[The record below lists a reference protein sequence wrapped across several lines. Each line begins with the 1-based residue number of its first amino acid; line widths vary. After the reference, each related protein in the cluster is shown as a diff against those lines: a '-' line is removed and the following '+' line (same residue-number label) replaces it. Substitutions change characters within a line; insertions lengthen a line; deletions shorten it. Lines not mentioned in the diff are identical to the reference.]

1 MYKSKIVNVLKTFSE
16 DEIRRFSDFL
26 ASPYYN
32 TNQTLAKFYNVL
44 KKYYPSFEGN
54 GAAKES
60 LYKKLF
66 AGENY
71 NDQVMRNLSSSLLK
85 LAKEFLACDKFNNEK
100 HTKNFILLNELKIRH
115 LDGLFKADYKALH
128 DALAKERVDHELF
141 LKMQKQEELLISF
154 LLLRDKQSQVYE
166 SISRAGEYL
175 LFHSLITLCD
185 KYINLKINQ
194 DALNADVEKALV
206 IEYFKYLDLDSLIR
220 FIESKN
226 YRNGDIIKLYYY
238 KMAAVLNPENT
249 DYYFR
254 FKDLLIKIY
263 HKVTDMEIS
272 QFFLT
277 LEYIATYRLNR
288 GDRSFYDEL
297 FFIHDFEVKNKLYF
311 PLIRLGVRALSFRN
325 KVYVALR
332 VGEIEWAENYV
343 KDFKKY
349 LRNDSKEMEDYAIG
363 LINFE
368 KGNYEKSI
376 ESLSKVKTDYSML
389 KVDIKYALIKAF
401 YELGYDESVIS
412 QLNSFRH
419 LLTTHKQI
427 TPITKEKGLNFIN
440 LMNALIKVKYDHDK
454 DKVNDLFE
462 KLTELNLTSDKTWM
476 EEKLNDIS
484 GKKTAV

>member
-16 DEIRRFSDFL
+16 DEIKRFSDFL

-32 TNQTLAKFYNVL
+32 TNHTLAKFYNAL
-44 KKYYPSFEGN
+44 KKYYPAFEGN
-54 GAAKES
+54 GAAKET

-71 NDQVMRNLSSSLLK
+71 NDQVMRNLSSSLLR
-85 LAKEFLACDKFNNEK
+85 LAKEFIACEKFNNEK
-100 HTKNFILLNELKIRH
+100 YSKSIILLNELRIRH
-115 LDGLFKADYKALH
+115 LDGLFRTDYKTLH
-128 DALAKERVDHELF
+128 DALSKERVDHELF
-141 LKMQKQEELLISF
+141 LKMQKQEELYISF
-154 LLLRDKQSQVYE
+154 LLQRDKQSQVYD
-166 SISRAGEYL
+166 SISRSSEYL
-175 LFHSLITLCD
+175 LFYSLIALCD

-194 DALNADVEKALV
+194 DALNADVEKELV
-206 IEYFKYLDLDSLIR
+206 IEYFNNLDLDSLIR

-226 YRNGDIIKLYYY
+226 YGNGDIIKLYYY

-249 DYYFR
+249 EYYFR
-254 FKDLLIKIY
+254 FKDLLIRIY
-263 HKVTDMEIS
+263 RKVTDMETS

-288 GDRSFYDEL
+288 GDRSFYKEL
-297 FFIHDFEVKNKLYF
+297 FFIHDFEVKNKIYF
-311 PLIRLGVRALSFRN
+311 PFIRLGVRALNFRN

-332 VGEIEWAENYV
+332 VGEIEWAESYV
-343 KDFKKY
+343 KEFKKY
-349 LRNDSKEMEDYAIG
+349 LRNDSKEMEDYALG
-363 LINFE
+363 LIYFE

-376 ESLSKVKTDYSML
+376 ESLSKVKTEYSML
-389 KVDIKYALIKAF
+389 KVDIKYALLKAF

-440 LMNALIKVKYDHDK
+440 LMNALIKVKYD
-454 DKVNDLFE
+454 NDIEKINDMFE
-462 KLTELNLTSDKTWM
+462 KLSLLNLTSDKTWM